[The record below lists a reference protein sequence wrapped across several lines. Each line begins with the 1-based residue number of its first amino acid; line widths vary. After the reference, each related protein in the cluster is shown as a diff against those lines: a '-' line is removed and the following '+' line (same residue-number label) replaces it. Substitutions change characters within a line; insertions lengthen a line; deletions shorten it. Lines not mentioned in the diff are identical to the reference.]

1 MRAILATSLSLLF
14 STDLFL
20 HDGILAVLVVVMIT
34 TMVLRAVVVLI
45 DGFRRQCIRCGVGDG
60 DSGSV

>member
-1 MRAILATSLSLLF
+1 LF

-45 DGFRRQCIRCGVGDG
+45 DGFRRQCIRWRQCIRCGVGDG